1 MQWWKNWVFV
11 AVVERVLPWWL
22 ESRFW
27 VLPKSYYDLHD
38 SCTWYACIYIYIH
51 ILHAHIY
58 IHYIIL
64 YCIILYYFI
73 WYDVILYSYDF
84 PWIFSEVATT
94 FSVDPFQT
102 AKVHLRVPGLRG
114 HCSSLAGEAGGS
126 RVIKWGHLSCKTIVI
141 CIAIVINWE
150 DMTWYWYRHI

>member
-38 SCTWYACIYIYIH
+38 SCTWYACIYIYIYTYSTRTY
-51 ILHAHIY
+51 IY

-64 YCIILYYFI
+64 YYIILFCMI
-73 WYDVILYSYDF
+73 WCYIIFLWFPMNILRGGYNVLRWSLPNGQGTSSSSWIARALLIPRRWSWWLQGDQMGTSKLQDDCYMYSYCY
-84 PWIFSEVATT
+84 
-94 FSVDPFQT
+94 
-102 AKVHLRVPGLRG
+102 KLRRYDLI
-114 HCSSLAGEAGGS
+114 L
-126 RVIKWGHLSCKTIVI
+126 I
-141 CIAIVINWE
+141 
-150 DMTWYWYRHI
+150 